1 MQDKRGSRYKGAKG
15 LPCVM
20 AAHKAHVE
28 GFGQFLLSERGV
40 SMGTLANYMQDVM
53 PFLEWLGKQHITAS
67 VMQAYAKVLFDR
79 EYSKR
84 TMARKCSSIRMYCLY
99 LYKQGLLEEQPRV
112 LLPVSKQ
119 GLYLPKVLDE
129 GAIEQLLSAL
139 PQDGAINQRN
149 AVLVELLYGCGLR
162 ISECVRL
169 DVSDL
174 RSDAVLRILGKGQ
187 KRRLVPIP
195 EALFQNVTE
204 YVKNTRSKQA
214 KSKALFLTRQHKRFH
229 RASLHKELKALFY
242 ACGFDIT
249 AHMLRHSYATHLLN
263 RGMGLRD
270 VQVLLGHSSIET
282 TQIYTHVS
290 QNQLQEALET
300 YHPRWDLRLS

>member
-1 MQDKRGSRYKGAKG
+1 MVFYKSQ
-15 LPCVM
+15 L
-20 AAHKAHVE
+20 E
-28 GFGQFLLSERGV
+28 GFKRFLLSERGV
-40 SMGTLANYMQDVM
+40 SMGTLANYMQDLM
-53 PFLEWLGKQHITAS
+53 PFLDWLGKQHITAA

-79 EYSKR
+79 EYSRR
-84 TMARKCSSIRMYCLY
+84 TLARKCSSIRMYCLF
-99 LYKQGLLEEQPRV
+99 LYKQELLEEQPRV
-112 LLPVSKQ
+112 LLPISKQ

-129 GAIEQLLSAL
+129 EAIEQLLGAL

-149 AVLVELLYGCGLR
+149 TILVELLYACGLR

-174 RSDAVLRILGKGQ
+174 RSDAVLCVLGKG
-187 KRRLVPIP
+187 KRRRLVPMP
-195 EALFQNVTE
+195 ELLFQKVTR

-214 KSKALFLTRQHKRFH
+214 KSDALFLTRQHKRFH
-229 RASLHKELKALFY
+229 RATLHKELKTLFY

-290 QNQLQEALET
+290 QNQLQDALKT
-300 YHPRWDLRLS
+300 YHPRWDVSVS